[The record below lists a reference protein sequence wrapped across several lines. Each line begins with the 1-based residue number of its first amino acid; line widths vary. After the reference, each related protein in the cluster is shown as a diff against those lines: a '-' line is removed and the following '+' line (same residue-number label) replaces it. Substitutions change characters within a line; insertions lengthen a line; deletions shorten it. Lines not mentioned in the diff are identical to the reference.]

1 MSAVL
6 ALLVPGAEGRA
17 ALAAATAEAERRGA
31 RLVVAGEEGLLR
43 AAVDDPVHAESLRA
57 AQAIEVEAPADGDA
71 LATIVADEGV
81 DLVVVGMR
89 RREGAGRLLVA
100 TPAMRAVLAVDA
112 TVLVVRP

>member
-6 ALLVPGAEGRA
+6 ALLVPGAEGRS
-17 ALAAATAEAERRGA
+17 ALAAAAAEADRRGS
-31 RLVVAGEEGLLR
+31 RLVVAGEEALLR
-43 AAVDDPVHAESLRA
+43 TLADERGSSESLRDA
-57 AQAIEVEAPADGDA
+57 RTIEVEAPADGDA
-71 LATIVADEGV
+71 LASIVSDEGV

-112 TVLVVRP
+112 PVLVVRP